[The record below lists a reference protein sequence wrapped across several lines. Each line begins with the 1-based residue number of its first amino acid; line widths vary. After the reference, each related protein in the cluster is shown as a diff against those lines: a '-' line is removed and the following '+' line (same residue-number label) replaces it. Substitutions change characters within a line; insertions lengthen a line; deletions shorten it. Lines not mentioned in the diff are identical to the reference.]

1 MKLLFK
7 MKKEIL
13 IGFVVALIATAFGCF
28 IFIEFFS
35 NYGFYTSLD
44 LIKEGNLEGQ
54 ILVLGALANFFVF
67 FVFLKKKQI
76 YRARGVVMETFF
88 IAILVLLL
96 TLLSK

>member
-1 MKLLFK
+1 
-7 MKKEIL
+7 MKKQIL
-13 IGFVVALIATAFGCF
+13 IGFVVALVATAFGCF

-44 LIKEGNLEGQ
+44 LIKKGNLEGK

-67 FVFLKKKQI
+67 FIFLKKKQI
-76 YRARGVVMETFF
+76 YRARGVVMETFL